1 MGSCVCRTTQNNT
14 PLVAKGWSVERTL
27 CFPEL
32 LHQKLGFLLDPLLEA
47 PLPHPKVP
55 QGHEGEAPYLLP
67 PLSITE
73 YES

>member
-1 MGSCVCRTTQNNT
+1 M
-14 PLVAKGWSVERTL
+14 ERTL

-55 QGHEGEAPYLLP
+55 QGHEGEAPDFLP